1 VQGVGTAKDVA
12 QVDELKERE
21 KRKEKEKEISFAELL
36 LQFSSFHPFWSLS
49 LSRTD
54 YSSTGRAFN

>member
-36 LQFSSFHPFWSLS
+36 LQFSSFHPFWSLPFTHRLFFNWKS
-49 LSRTD
+49 LQ
-54 YSSTGRAFN
+54 